1 VRLGQDAQYRQ
12 HISQQIA
19 QKKHQLYGDLKPV
32 RALEDFILKLVNKP
46 RRFGARE
53 VTETLQLAVQHQRE
67 NRYAD
72 AEQLYRQVLEKQPN
86 HPEALY
92 GLGML
97 MQQMG
102 QPETAQQ
109 LLVAA
114 SQVQPDSV
122 KIWFSLGNLRQ
133 AQGQLPEAETAYQRA
148 IALRPDAVTIY
159 NNLGYNLEQQG
170 KLEAAIASYQKAL
183 QINPNCAEAEAN
195 LGNALHAQGKL
206 SPEQQTYYAQLNG
219 KLGQARKKAGDLAT
233 AAVYFQ
239 KALELNPNLEEVST
253 SLGEI
258 YADH

>member
-1 VRLGQDAQYRQ
+1 
-12 HISQQIA
+12 
-19 QKKHQLYGDLKPV
+19 
-32 RALEDFILKLVNKP
+32 
-46 RRFGARE
+46 
-53 VTETLQLAVQHQRE
+53 
-67 NRYAD
+67 
-72 AEQLYRQVLEKQPN
+72 
-86 HPEALY
+86 
-92 GLGML
+92 ML

-133 AQGQLPEAETAYQRA
+133 AQGQLPEAETAYQQA

-159 NNLGYNLEQQG
+159 NNLGYTLQQQG
-170 KLEAAIASYQKAL
+170 KLEAAITCYQKAL
-183 QINPNCAEAEAN
+183 ELQPNCVEADVN

-219 KLGQARKKAGDLAT
+219 KLGHARKKAGDLAT

-239 KALELNPNLEEVST
+239 KALELNPNFEEVYT
-253 SLGEI
+253 SLREI
-258 YADH
+258 YDSQQKL